1 VRKAKGEEI
10 GKQGSKGG
18 EKETVSINGKKI
30 LRNQWEK

>member
-18 EKETVSINGKKI
+18 EKETVSRNVKKT
-30 LRNQWEK
+30 LRKKKKK